1 MDNSPDIIK
10 RVIFDDPYGRE
21 DDSDIVMGDIIMQK
35 YKMIEDQI
43 IPNEPSNIPIVDLF
57 IIQHEKSTNKEE

>member
-35 YKMIEDQI
+35 YKMIEDQK
-43 IPNEPSNIPIVDLF
+43 IPNEPSNIPMVDLF

>member
-21 DDSDIVMGDIIMQK
+21 DDNDIVMGDIIMQK
-35 YKMIEDQI
+35 YKMIEI
-43 IPNEPSNIPIVDLF
+43 
-57 IIQHEKSTNKEE
+57 K